1 MEIMIQ
7 KKITLKKEQGA
18 FLATCKKF
26 GFSDQSSMVRAA
38 LDVFIKEIE
47 RKRRRDKISQKVKEL
62 AALYNEDTNLTVFST
77 IDGDNF
83 LETS

>member
-47 RKRRRDKISQKVKEL
+47 RKRRRDKISQKAKEL
-62 AALYNEDTNLTVFST
+62 ASLYNEDTNLTVFT
-77 IDGDNF
+77 AIDGDD
-83 LETS
+83 LHEAS

>member
-1 MEIMIQ
+1 MEMMIQ
-7 KKITLKKEQGA
+7 KKIILKKEQGA

-26 GFSDQSSMVRAA
+26 GFADQSSMVRAA

>member
-1 MEIMIQ
+1 MEMMIQ

-26 GFSDQSSMVRAA
+26 GFADQSSMVRAA